1 MGHRFLTLLCI
12 SAAALSASLAS
23 AGAQE
28 TGGTRLAHQ
37 FPLPD
42 WADEDLSWLNDSTP
56 YDASRASCASVK
68 GREPPPHDWPLADE
82 ASALQGCDAFAL
94 YHGIGGPQDF
104 AKARHCAL
112 LQREDMGRDH
122 AANGITHFPVL
133 DGSGVLAM
141 LYANGAGVPRNL
153 DVALHMACEMNG
165 AAAEMDSRITA
176 LGEMRRAGWQGSD
189 FDPCNHMTS
198 GTGTSIC
205 LTGARRLDEL
215 AIDRRLEAL
224 SANWPPAQRQALHDV
239 RQAFSAYSEAANR
252 LNGFDAGGGWP
263 GVWQQAGQSAM
274 DAAFLQRLLAVAQ
287 RQALPNPAADEP
299 EDERPWSHAA
309 TMTEARWQAMLAGLA
324 PDDLPRFNDSRM
336 ASIAARRAFE
346 PKLIAFL
353 RLTRPDLTA
362 HQVRVLFRDL

>member
-1 MGHRFLTLLCI
+1 MRYRLLTLPCAG
-12 SAAALSASLAS
+12 AAALAASLAS
-23 AGAQE
+23 AGAQD
-28 TGGTRLAHQ
+28 TGQMRLRQQ
-37 FPLPD
+37 FPLPN
-42 WADEDLSWLNDSTP
+42 WADEDLSWLRDSAP
-56 YDASRASCASVK
+56 FDASRALCASVRD
-68 GREPPPHDWPLADE
+68 REPPPQDWPLADE
-82 ASALQGCDAFAL
+82 AATLQGCDAFAL

-104 AKARHCAL
+104 TMARHCAL
-112 LQREDMGRDH
+112 QQREDMGRSH

-141 LYANGAGVPRNL
+141 IYANGAGVPRNL
-153 DVALHMACEMNG
+153 DVAIHMACEMNG
-165 AAAEMDSRITA
+165 AAAEMDSRVTA
-176 LGEMRRAGWQGSD
+176 LGEMRRAGWQGTD
-189 FDPCNHMTS
+189 FDPCDHMTS

-224 SANWPPAQRQALHDV
+224 SANWPLAQRQALHDA

-252 LNGFDAGGGWP
+252 LNGLDAGGGWP

-274 DAAFLQRLLAVAQ
+274 DEAFLQRLLAVAQ
-287 RQALPNPAADEP
+287 RQALPVVPEV

-324 PDDLPRFNDSRM
+324 PDDLPRFNASR
-336 ASIAARRAFE
+336 AAAIAARRVFE

-353 RLTRPDLTA
+353 RLARPDLTA